1 MLGWTLKSLVE
12 NRFNDV
18 FLILGYF
25 PREKPGSCPPA
36 KYPEDYYDDYYTR
49 NINPYRSG
57 NLKINSGFNTVITVK
72 SRVLTRLV

>member
-1 MLGWTLKSLVE
+1 M
-12 NRFNDV
+12 F
-18 FLILGYF
+18 FLPILGYF

-57 NLKINSGFNTVITVK
+57 NLKIDSEFKLKYRQRSAIY
-72 SRVLTRLV
+72 

>member
-1 MLGWTLKSLVE
+1 MRCQGHKSDLSSNVSM
-12 NRFNDV
+12 F
-18 FLILGYF
+18 FIPILGYF

-57 NLKINSGFNTVITVK
+57 NLKID
-72 SRVLTRLV
+72 TRFKLP